1 MMVEDKKIKIK
12 SCDTDYMRQNG
23 LDYVLTRGANG
34 TYICDF
40 CKDNHKT
47 GLYRYTKNGIPKCK
61 CFHCGFQGDVFDY
74 VGELYGY
81 SNYYDKQVKTADL
94 MNLTLENDI
103 ESKPIR
109 KAKPK
114 QQQQQ
119 VTIQGRKDNKQNI
132 DTDLSVSKDINTLMQ
147 ENKEF
152 YGRAHKR
159 LLSSQGVFGRD
170 YLYSR
175 RITDETINKFNI
187 GFSKE
192 DNIIFPIT
200 FDYYIER
207 SISKKRYLNRCL
219 NGSKLFKNFRYA
231 DLQEFDIVLVC
242 EGLIDALTV
251 LQTHTFDKVISLNG
265 VSNADKFIETAAMLK
280 DKNLMYII
288 QLDIDKAGEEA
299 QEHIVKSL
307 KKQGSCV
314 FSSPMLEKSTQ
325 FKNIKDINELYCI
338 DEKPLLKNFKT
349 FNKKM
354 QAYQEILK
362 AEKESKSHE

>member
-1 MMVEDKKIKIK
+1 M
-12 SCDTDYMRQNG
+12 
-23 LDYVLTRGANG
+23 
-34 TYICDF
+34 
-40 CKDNHKT
+40 
-47 GLYRYTKNGIPKCK
+47 
-61 CFHCGFQGDVFDY
+61 
-74 VGELYGY
+74 
-81 SNYYDKQVKTADL
+81 
-94 MNLTLENDI
+94 
-103 ESKPIR
+103 
-109 KAKPK
+109 
-114 QQQQQ
+114 
-119 VTIQGRKDNKQNI
+119 
-132 DTDLSVSKDINTLMQ
+132 
-147 ENKEF
+147 
-152 YGRAHKR
+152 
-159 LLSSQGVFGRD
+159 
-170 YLYSR
+170 
-175 RITDETINKFNI
+175 
-187 GFSKE
+187 
-192 DNIIFPIT
+192 
-200 FDYYIER
+200 
-207 SISKKRYLNRCL
+207 

-314 FSSPMLEKSTQ
+314 FSSPILEKSTQ